1 MKNFKTLLFTA
12 ILTMLLI
19 IPVSAANQQLGD
31 INADTEVNASDAR
44 LALRFASK
52 IETPTENEKLA
63 ADVDKDEKITAADAR
78 IILRVAAKLETLP
91 EEEKIPEQL
100 QILFDGE
107 YQLIDKNTDEYGN
120 EYTFAVSVSGDNAL
134 YSFAYYGDDAYS
146 SEILMSDNGHFYEVQ
161 TNMLIATSLDEYF
174 ESGLITDDAYT
185 LSKLVEIKNEKPD
198 FTVTTDYSD
207 SNEYTV
213 YTFLFEDGSLKVF
226 MLDEKISYI
235 ITYDTEM
242 FMRTHIAVN
251 EVSTEFDGTV
261 LDINNYTIM
270 SEEEYYEELFGD
282 YDDFYDDDYFSDEYW
297 ADTVD
302 WDGIPVVTVTDESEA
317 PEEYKLLCS
326 DNYYLFGE
334 ARTPATEDSLLA
346 TDGYLYANNE
356 MTKYGDSVLIS
367 YDDAGLGFSELL
379 RAETGDDGKSEIV
392 LYLLN
397 SNRMEYALFDEI
409 LQFSMGLSIED
420 MGIES
425 IDDMK
430 LIEEFP
436 DKLEIQET
444 EIDGVVYKKLAFTYE
459 ADNYVAVCCF
469 ADGKLIR
476 LEDYENGENVAVML
490 VSDFTTQVDPAT
502 VSLDNYT
509 EVGSME
515 FIMNMFDF
523 EI

>member
-1 MKNFKTLLFTA
+1 MKTLKTLLFTA
-12 ILTMLLI
+12 ILTVLLI

-31 INADTEVNASDAR
+31 INADSEVNATDAR

-52 IETPTENEKLA
+52 LETPTENEKTA
-63 ADVDKDEKITAADAR
+63 ADVDKNGKLNAADAR
-78 IILRVAAKLETLP
+78 TILRVAAKLETLP

-100 QILFDGE
+100 QLLFDGE
-107 YQLIDKNTDEYGN
+107 YQLIDSNTDEYGD
-120 EYTFAVSVSGDNAL
+120 EYTFAISVSGDNAL
-134 YSFAYYGDDAYS
+134 SSFAYNGDDAYS
-146 SEILMSDNGHFYEVQ
+146 SEILLSDNGHFYEVQ
-161 TNMLIATSLDEYF
+161 TNMLIGMSLDEYF
-174 ESGLITDDAYT
+174 ESGLIFDDAYT

-198 FTVTTDYSD
+198 FAVTTDYSD
-207 SNEYTV
+207 SKEYTV
-213 YTFLFEDGSLKVF
+213 YSFFFEDGSLKVF
-226 MLDEKISYI
+226 MLDDEIRYI

-242 FMRTHIAVN
+242 LMRTYIAVS
-251 EVSTEFDGTV
+251 EIRTEFDKTA

-297 ADTVD
+297 ADTID
-302 WDGIPVVTVTDESEA
+302 WDSVPVVTVTDESEA
-317 PEEYKLLCS
+317 PEEYHLLCS
-326 DNYYLFGE
+326 DNYYLLGE
-334 ARTPATEDSLLA
+334 ARTPATEDTLLA
-346 TDGYLYANNE
+346 INGYLYANSE

-367 YDDAGLGFSELL
+367 SDDAELGFSELL
-379 RAETGDDGKSEIV
+379 RAETGDDGKSEMV

-425 IDDMK
+425 IDGMK

-444 EIDGVVYKKLAFTYE
+444 EIDEVVYKKLTFTYE

-476 LEDYENGENVAVML
+476 LEDYENGENIAVML
-490 VSDFTTQVDPAT
+490 VSDFTTQVDPAA